1 MKMDVEM
8 KAILSASHAR
18 CCNGNYNHYHV
29 LVGFWYTRCRN
40 YKMIGWELGEKEG
53 GNIARFLLSVI
64 AYFLVFYIFSL
75 LIQ

>member
-29 LVGFWYTRCRN
+29 LVGF
-40 YKMIGWELGEKEG
+40 
-53 GNIARFLLSVI
+53 
-64 AYFLVFYIFSL
+64 
-75 LIQ
+75 